1 MPQGPFLPH
10 DPLVTGLCGREDSNL
25 HCLSAPGP
33 KPGASPSCAT
43 PAGVADL
50 LVCRLSGPGGSTGGR
65 RERPGRRSSRKARS
79 ISPCAHGG
87 RADSPRTD
95 AAPPSA
101 CSRPTGSSS
110 RLAAAAAGAADTDGT
125 AEANRA
131 AARPLPRRCSSRRG
145 RRTGHGSQGAVGTSQ
160 AVSRSKW
167 PSSWSWSLPWSA
179 GWSPPIARTA
189 PGSDRTKHPGAP
201 GAHRRSQPSPQDDH
215 RGSPRRPACTVRAR
229 RDQACTP
236 DALGGPHADRRTAP
250 RPARGEGRDRGAI
263 GPIGRQ
269 LRRPPCRQ
277 LG

>member
-1 MPQGPFLPH
+1 MTPWSQACAGERTRTSIAFRHRDLNPARLP
-10 DPLVTGLCGREDSNL
+10 V
-25 HCLSAPGP
+25 APRPRGWLTCWFA
-33 KPGASPSCAT
+33 GY
-43 PAGVADL
+43 PAPEVRPAW
-50 LVCRLSGPGGSTGGR
+50 
-65 RERPGRRSSRKARS
+65 ERPGRRSSRKPRS